1 MNINIKELQLL
12 LNNYTDII
20 WDYDDTL
27 SNTVK
32 KKGQAYVQLFE
43 DYPEEFKKYIKSDH
57 ESNPGISRF
66 KKIPLYHQ
74 KSKEYL
80 CNELETDILFKK
92 FSTFCVKILIE
103 EPILKP
109 FENLIRNKKSK
120 YQHHVLTNMPQLEI
134 DQVLFKKNIKYRFKS
149 INGDAT
155 DKVSSLK
162 NILNNS
168 NNNSR
173 FLFIGDSA
181 VDLNAANKNNI
192 DFILRATTLN
202 KNIRLNDCI
211 KVIEL

>member
-1 MNINIKELQLL
+1 
-12 LNNYTDII
+12 
-20 WDYDDTL
+20 
-27 SNTVK
+27 
-32 KKGQAYVQLFE
+32 
-43 DYPEEFKKYIKSDH
+43 
-57 ESNPGISRF
+57 
-66 KKIPLYHQ
+66 
-74 KSKEYL
+74 
-80 CNELETDILFKK
+80 
-92 FSTFCVKILIE
+92 
-103 EPILKP
+103 
-109 FENLIRNKKSK
+109 
-120 YQHHVLTNMPQLEI
+120 MPQLEI